1 MYINFLH
8 VHKVHVYIHT
18 LNLDAATWYS
28 LTHCICLLQV
38 KYDQMHQ
45 ALYDKR
51 RLVVGSEYEPTDEE
65 CDFPSDDETD
75 DEKNLSKDMEEKAK
89 IDEKDE
95 NK

>member
-1 MYINFLH
+1 MYMKYMRTYTQSKFGPIYMVL
-8 VHKVHVYIHT
+8 
-18 LNLDAATWYS
+18 S
-28 LTHCICLLQV
+28 PLTHCICVLQV
-38 KYDQMHQ
+38 KYDHLHQ

>member
-1 MYINFLH
+1 MCVCVF
-8 VHKVHVYIHT
+8 
-18 LNLDAATWYS
+18 
-28 LTHCICLLQV
+28 QV
-38 KYDQMHQ
+38 KYDQLHQ

-51 RLVVGSEYEPTDEE
+51 RLVVGSEYEPNDDE

-95 NK
+95 NKYVFCFYNLYLT